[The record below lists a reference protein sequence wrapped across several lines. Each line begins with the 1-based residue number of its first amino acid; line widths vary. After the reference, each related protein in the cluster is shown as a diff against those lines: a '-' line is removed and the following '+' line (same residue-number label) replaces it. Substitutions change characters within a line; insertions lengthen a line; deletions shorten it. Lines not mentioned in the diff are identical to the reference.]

1 MLMANLQKF
10 VVVLLVFT
18 IALSVLSIVLN
29 VIIFKMS
36 SENSNILKQYSTNA
50 GNIGLIVEGNTIENG
65 DSGG

>member
-1 MLMANLQKF
+1 MANLQKF

>member
-1 MLMANLQKF
+1 MANLQKF

-36 SENSNILKQYSTNA
+36 SENSNILKQYSTNT

>member
-1 MLMANLQKF
+1 MANLQKF

-36 SENSNILKQYSTNA
+36 SENSNILKQYSTNT
-50 GNIGLIVEGNTIENG
+50 GNIGLIVEGNAIEEG
-65 DSGG
+65 ISGG